1 MTIDIEQLSIDTIRT
16 LSMDA
21 VQKAKS
27 GHPGTPMGLAPVAYT
42 LWQKHLRYDPQDPLW
57 PNRDRFVLSVGHASM
72 LLYSLLFLTG
82 VKAVDEHYEQTGG
95 PALTL
100 DDIKHFRQ
108 IGSKTPGH
116 PEYHL
121 TSGVEATTGPL
132 GQGCGMSVG
141 MAVAGLWQAEHF
153 NRPEYKLFDYRVW
166 VLCGDGDMMEGV
178 SSEAASLAGHL
189 KLGNLCWIYDSN
201 HISIEG
207 STKLAFT
214 EDVGKRFEAY
224 GWQVLH
230 VEDANDLA
238 AVDAAL
244 DQAKATTDRPTF
256 IVVHSVIGYGAP
268 KKQGTREAH
277 GEPLGDDEIKAAK
290 KFYGWPEDAQF
301 LVPDG
306 VREHF
311 AAGIGARGRALST
324 AWRDGFKQYAEAAP
338 TLADAITRMQRRELP
353 DGWDREIPTFPA
365 DEKGVASR
373 DSSGKVLNAIA
384 QNLPWLIGGSADL
397 SPSTKANLTFAGAG
411 DFEAD
416 DRAGR
421 NFHYGVRE
429 HAMGA
434 LVNGLALSK
443 FRAYGSGFLIFSDY
457 MRPTIRLSAL
467 MEIPSIWI
475 FTHDSIGVGE
485 DGPTH
490 QPVEQVMSLRAIPGL
505 LTIRP
510 ADANEVAEAWRAI
523 LPMLHQPV
531 CLILSRQAL
540 PTVDRSRYG
549 AATGVAK
556 GAYVLAD
563 PPGGVR
569 PDVILIGTGSEVQ
582 LCLSAYENMTRD
594 GLRVRVVSMPS
605 WELFDRQDDDYR
617 DSVLPPDI
625 TARVSVEQGTMLG
638 WERWVGMTGA
648 KIGMNTFGASAPLK
662 DLLIKFGFTAEKV
675 EVAAR
680 AQITGD
686 VNSAKRTERR

>member
-57 PNRDRFVLSVGHASM
+57 ANRDRFVLSVGHASM

-82 VKAVDEHYEQTGG
+82 VKAVDERYEETGG

-141 MAVAGLWQAEHF
+141 MAVAGLWQAAYF
-153 NRPEYKLFDYRVW
+153 NRPDYSLFDYRVW

-214 EDVGKRFEAY
+214 EDTGKRFEAY

-311 AAGIGARGRALST
+311 AEGFGARGHELAT
-324 AWRDGFKQYAEAAP
+324 AWHQLFKRYGEAEP
-338 TLADAITRMQRRELP
+338 VLADRVTRMQHRTLP
-353 DGWDREIPTFPA
+353 DGWDKDIPSFPA
-365 DEKGVASR
+365 DEKGIATR
-373 DSSGKVLNAIA
+373 ESSGKILNAVA

-397 SPSTKANLTFAGAG
+397 SPSTKANLTFDGAGA
-411 DFEAD
+411 FEPD
-416 DRAGR
+416 DRGGR

-434 LVNGLALSK
+434 LVNGLSLSK
-443 FRAYGSGFLIFSDY
+443 FHAYGSGFLIFSDY
-457 MRPTIRLSAL
+457 MRPAIRLSAL

-490 QPVEQVMSLRAIPGL
+490 QPVEQLMSLRAIPGL
-505 LTIRP
+505 VTIRP
-510 ADANEVAEAWRAI
+510 ADANEAAEAWRAI
-523 LPMLHQPV
+523 LPMKHQPS
-531 CLILSRQAL
+531 CLILSRQPL

-549 AATGVAK
+549 AASGVAK
-556 GAYVLAD
+556 GAYILAD
-563 PPGGVR
+563 PPGGAR

-582 LCLSAYENMTRD
+582 LCVSAYENMTKD
-594 GLRVRVVSMPS
+594 GLKVRVVSMPS
-605 WELFDRQDDDYR
+605 WELFDRQDAAYR
-617 DSVLPPDI
+617 ESVLPPAI
-625 TARVSVEQGTMLG
+625 TARVSVEQGAMLG

-675 EVAAR
+675 EAAAR
-680 AQITGD
+680 AQIEGD
-686 VNSAKRTERR
+686 QASAKRAENR